1 MGCFR
6 RSSFFRSRNRES
18 PPAAAG
24 FIFRLSLR
32 LVAGALSLHG
42 ISGFVS
48 AQQEFFL
55 KDGDTVVF
63 YGDSITER
71 SIYSSFTEAYVLTRF
86 PKLNVRFVHSGW
98 GGDTVA
104 GGDGGSLQVRLQ
116 RDVIAYK
123 PTVVTVLLGM
133 NDGHYRALN
142 ETTYGD
148 FTTGYEELVRTLKAA
163 LPQVRLILLE
173 PSPYDDVTR
182 PPLFPGGYNGVLT
195 RFGQFISALGEREK
209 AMVVDLNGA
218 VVGTLTAVNAK
229 DPSAAQD
236 FIPDRIHPGPA
247 ASLLMAE
254 ALLKSWN
261 APPIVTEVAI
271 DSESET
277 AIRTVR
283 TQVHSILRT
292 ADTLSWTQTDA
303 ALPFPVDWQD
313 SAVSVA
319 AYSSDFIPA
328 IDDQPLRVTNLKP
341 GDYTLRIDGQ
351 EITTYPADQFAR
363 GINLSALK
371 TPMLEQA
378 VQVLKLTKQHIDLHV
393 SRWRLVQVPLAQDG
407 LPHYKVAISD
417 LDALEREVIAQQHAT
432 AQPRPHFYEIVPKK
446 SSDSR
451 N

>member
-1 MGCFR
+1 
-6 RSSFFRSRNRES
+6 
-18 PPAAAG
+18 
-24 FIFRLSLR
+24 
-32 LVAGALSLHG
+32 V
-42 ISGFVS
+42 
-48 AQQEFFL
+48 QQEFFL

-104 GGDGGSLQVRLQ
+104 GGDGGSLRVRLQ

-218 VVGTLTAVNAK
+218 VVGAITAVNAK